1 MAETL
6 HVDRSLRDRNSSH
19 GVTRL
24 LFVGLG
30 SAHGDDQAGWIAADE
45 LERQLGGRSHA
56 VAIRALSSPLDLIGE
71 LDHIGHLIV
80 CDASDAPLAI
90 GQRQR
95 WTWPTD
101 DLLRTRS
108 SNSHQLG
115 LTEVLSLAATLQRL
129 PPVVEIWGIS
139 GGEFRPG
146 SEPSPLVRAACQ
158 QLATQLSKEFA
169 RA

>member
-1 MAETL
+1 MNETL

-45 LERQLGGRSHA
+45 LERQLAGRSRA

-71 LDHIGHLIV
+71 LDHIEHLIV
-80 CDASDAPLAI
+80 CDACDVPLAI

-129 PPVVEIWGIS
+129 PQVVEIWGIG